1 MPSPAEA
8 THAPVKAAGALA
20 GNPREEQDPR
30 HASARDGPR
39 IAVVIPC
46 FNVGAGVLSV
56 LARIGDE
63 VSVIYVVDDACPLHT
78 GDVVEARCLDNR
90 VRVIRHERNRGV
102 GGAVMSGYQAAISD
116 RVDVVVKID
125 GDGQMAPELLPKF
138 VAPIAVHDAD
148 YTKGNRF
155 YDLANINR
163 MPAVRILGNAVL
175 SFLSKLSTGYWDIFD
190 PTNGYTAIHARVL
203 KSLPLDRI
211 SPGYFFETDM
221 LFRMNTVRAVVVD
234 VPMDAVYEGGS
245 SNLRISRILGEFM
258 WMHLR
263 NFAKRIFY
271 NYFLRDVSIASLELV
286 VGTLLLLFGF
296 VFGGYHWIASAIEG
310 VATPTGTIV
319 LAAVS
324 VLGGLQFVL
333 SFLNYDIAAVPRR
346 AIHPALTD

>member
-1 MPSPAEA
+1 
-8 THAPVKAAGALA
+8 
-20 GNPREEQDPR
+20 
-30 HASARDGPR
+30 
-39 IAVVIPC
+39 
-46 FNVGAGVLSV
+46 
-56 LARIGDE
+56 
-63 VSVIYVVDDACPLHT
+63 
-78 GDVVEARCLDNR
+78 
-90 VRVIRHERNRGV
+90 
-102 GGAVMSGYQAAISD
+102 MSGYQAAISD

-258 WMHLR
+258 TILGGSL
-263 NFAKRIFY
+263 FQVLLPFGIGVAFY
-271 NYFLRDVSIASLELV
+271 VRQRDPFGAAMCLWWTGASLVDLSPYIYDALYPKL
-286 VGTLLLLFGF
+286 TLLGGHTGESGGPHDWIYILEKFGMIKRAQG
-296 VFGGYHWIASAIEG
+296 FGIFTHHLG
-310 VATPTGTIV
+310 VLVMFG
-319 LAAVS
+319 S
-324 VLGGLQFVL
+324 VAWGARWLWKM
-333 SFLNYDIAAVPRR
+333 APWRR
-346 AIHPALTD
+346 EARQ